1 MGKVDKAIEADVVE
15 RADEE
20 RILSGKPKGRSRWG
34 RKTRLKGRNKLT
46 RLVELLGNAKRG
58 GWGEGT

>member
-34 RKTRLKGRNKLT
+34 SK
-46 RLVELLGNAKRG
+46 NAPKR
-58 GWGEGT
+58 EK